1 MGWITLRSGL
11 HRLLPSLALQA
22 KNKVADTLRLLP
34 DGARICDIGAG
45 GRKITPDTF
54 TVDGFVTANTD
65 LVCDIHHIP
74 LPDESFDAIFSTGT
88 LEHVE
93 DPRQALA
100 EMWRLL
106 KTGGVIHI
114 EVPFIQGFH
123 ADPHD
128 YWRWTTEGLRL
139 FSTRQGFEEIE
150 AGSHMGP
157 SCALNWI
164 FNEYLICLFGNGVVG
179 NLMAASARVVMA
191 PFRYLDKVLITR
203 DYSLRIPSGV
213 YFVGRKR
220 S

>member
-11 HRLLPSLALQA
+11 HRLLPSLALQVRD
-22 KNKVADTLRLLP
+22 KVSDTLRLLP

-54 TVDGFVTANTD
+54 TVDGFVTSNTN
-65 LVCDIHHIP
+65 LVCDIHEIP
-74 LPDESFDAIFSTGT
+74 LPDESYDAIFSTGT

-93 DPRQALA
+93 DPGKALA

-106 KTGGVIHI
+106 KRGGIIHV

-128 YWRWTTEGLRL
+128 YWRWTNEGLRL
-139 FSTRQGFEEIE
+139 FCTRQGFEEIE

-157 SCALNWI
+157 SSAFNWVL
-164 FNEYLICLFGNGVVG
+164 NEYLICVFGNGAVG
-179 NLMAASARVVMA
+179 NLIAVTARIVMS
-191 PFRYLDKVLITR
+191 PFRYLDKLLVVR
-203 DYSLRIPSGV
+203 NYSLRIASGV
-213 YFVGRKR
+213 YFVGRK
-220 S
+220 